1 MVNSVFQCVFPD
13 GEAQGGVVAQ
23 ERVSALLVCLAS
35 WCADASKL
43 GNKRETGEWGG

>member
-1 MVNSVFQCVFPD
+1 MVNSVFRCVFPD

-35 WCADASKL
+35 WCADAPKL
-43 GNKRETGEWGG
+43 GNKRETSE